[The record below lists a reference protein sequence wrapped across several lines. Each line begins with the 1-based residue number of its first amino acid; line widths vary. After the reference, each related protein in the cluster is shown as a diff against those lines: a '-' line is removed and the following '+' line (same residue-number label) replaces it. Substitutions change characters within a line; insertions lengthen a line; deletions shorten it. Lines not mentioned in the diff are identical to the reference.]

1 VYLAVLDK
9 GLNLAYVIDDYKS
22 VIWTE
27 RYNKYG
33 DFELVVPGTYENY
46 QKFRLDT
53 YLFTPESQ
61 KLMIIE
67 QLEWTEEY
75 NKASEIK
82 ITGRSLESIL
92 DRRIVGPIRSS
103 DDPWFYY
110 VRGFNDFGDNII
122 TSLVADAFAFR
133 KPTLPRHV
141 GWLRWMANPKD
152 LPAEVL
158 LGRDGAEMKLPQRRF
173 STVAEQHSKP
183 AGPGSDLRLSQY
195 SIDLSSTLEGSLYE
209 IVTTILGYYG
219 GGFAIDLE
227 LGNPFRWWG
236 YVYKGLDRTRSQ
248 TKRSPV
254 IFSPKMDNLSK
265 AVYVESVADY
275 KSVIYS
281 GLVSSQSVGE
291 AHEYGDTKPKTQ
303 LANNSKTIGISGL
316 ERREGYLQN
325 IQINEMTGVRSDRN
339 GSKYSV
345 LGEQTMSKEQVLQK
359 IEDACN
365 DELYKHG
372 KKTVYT
378 GEADMTTMYRYGEDF
393 FMGDLVQLENG
404 HGLSE
409 TAILTEY
416 TRSSSESEG
425 DKFYP
430 TFTKPDESS
439 AWHH

>member
-1 VYLAVLDK
+1 MYLAVLDK

-46 QKFRLDT
+46 EKFRLDT

-110 VRGFNDFGDNII
+110 VKGFNDFGDNII

-152 LPAEVL
+152 LPTEVL

-173 STVAEQHSKP
+173 TTVAEQHSKP

-303 LANNSKTIGISGL
+303 
-316 ERREGYLQN
+316 
-325 IQINEMTGVRSDRN
+325 INEMTGVRSDRN

-409 TAILTEY
+409 KAILTEY

-430 TFTKPDESS
+430 TFTKPNESS

>member
-1 VYLAVLDK
+1 MYLMVLDK
-9 GLNLAYVIDDYKS
+9 NCTLAHVVDDYKS
-22 VIWTE
+22 IIWTE
-27 RYNKYG
+27 RYNTYG

-46 QKFRLDT
+46 EKFRLDT

-67 QLEWTEEY
+67 QLEWNENY
-75 NKASEIK
+75 NESNEIK
-82 ITGRSLESIL
+82 VTGRSLESIL
-92 DRRIVGPIRSS
+92 DRRIVGPIKSS

-110 VRGFNDFGDNII
+110 IRGFNDLGDNII
-122 TSLVADAFAFR
+122 TNLVAECFAM
-133 KPTLPRHV
+133 KNPTYPRHV
-141 GWLRWMANPKD
+141 GRLRWLANPKD
-152 LPAEVL
+152 LPAKVL
-158 LGRDGAEMKLPQRRF
+158 RGRDGVEMKLPQRRF
-173 STVAEQHSKP
+173 TTVSEEHTNP
-183 AGPGSDLRLSQY
+183 AGPGSDLRLSRY
-195 SIDLSSTLEGSLYE
+195 SIDLSSTLEGSLYK

-227 LGNPFRWWG
+227 LGNPFVWWG
-236 YVYKGLDRTRSQ
+236 YVYKGVDRTRAQ

-254 IFSPKMDNLSK
+254 IFSPRMDNLSK
-265 AVYVESVADY
+265 ATHIESVVDY
-275 KSVIYS
+275 RSVIYS
-281 GLVSSQSVGE
+281 GLVSSQSAGE

-303 LANNSKTIGISGL
+303 LANSSKTIGVSGL

-345 LGEQTMSKEQVLQK
+345 LGEQTMTKEQVLQK
-359 IEDACN
+359 IEDACT

-378 GEADMTTMYRYGEDF
+378 GEADMTTLYTYGEDF
-393 FMGDLVQLENG
+393 FLGDLVQLENG

-416 TRSSSESEG
+416 TRSSSEQDG

-430 TFTKPDESS
+430 TFTKPNESS